1 MDIRAIAEQIHDTI
15 CLSGKSAKGAEIAR
29 LRDRYEELKG
39 ELSFEDAARQARV
52 EFIMEVLHDMKQ
64 EE

>member
-1 MDIRAIAEQIHDTI
+1 MDIQAIAERIYDTM
-15 CLSGKSAKGAEIAR
+15 KSANNADIAR

-39 ELSFEDAARQARV
+39 KLSFEDAARTARV

-64 EE
+64 EDL